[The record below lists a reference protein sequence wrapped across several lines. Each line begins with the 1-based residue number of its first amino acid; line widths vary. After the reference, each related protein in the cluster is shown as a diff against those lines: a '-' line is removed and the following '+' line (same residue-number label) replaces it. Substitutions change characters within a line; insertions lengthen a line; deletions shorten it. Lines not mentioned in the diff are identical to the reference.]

1 MAKVKGRVIDRNR
14 FSKKYSL
21 RRAPQRLTYQGDTD
35 FSIELGSLTF
45 SNESQKT
52 FTFEAPFP
60 NDSYTVIAMARDTAS
75 KTEGSANVSLYID
88 NATFSRDSVVIKASM
103 KFTGV
108 VDVIAVK
115 VGK

>member
-52 FTFEAPFP
+52 FTFEAFCINMFKP
-60 NDSYTVIAMARDTAS
+60 
-75 KTEGSANVSLYID
+75 YIKK
-88 NATFSRDSVVIKASM
+88 RCY
-103 KFTGV
+103 
-108 VDVIAVK
+108 
-115 VGK
+115 

>member
-1 MAKVKGRVIDRNR
+1 
-14 FSKKYSL
+14 
-21 RRAPQRLTYQGDTD
+21 
-35 FSIELGSLTF
+35 
-45 SNESQKT
+45 
-52 FTFEAPFP
+52 
-60 NDSYTVIAMARDTAS
+60 MARDTAS